1 MNELFGALAMAML
14 AVPCAAAQTGL
25 LASPARHSV
34 ADTTGRFEAAYPA
47 RPIRMVVPFP
57 PGGGTD
63 VIARALGQH
72 FSNALGHN
80 VIVDNRPGGNT
91 VIGSEIVARARPD
104 GYTLLMQ
111 INTITAL
118 PAMVKAG
125 QGTMSVDQFSP
136 VSLVAALPHVL
147 VVHRSVPAAT
157 VKELVSV
164 AKASPGKLNYGT
176 PGAGTPVHL
185 ASAWFASMAGIDV
198 VHVPYKGAAEYATAV
213 LGNHVQIVFGS
224 SVTTI
229 PHVRAG
235 TLKAL
240 GVTTARRIPQLP
252 DVPTIAESGF
262 AGYDIMSWYGVL
274 APAKTPVSVIE
285 RLANEIG
292 VAVKT
297 KAFADALPD
306 YQLIGNTPSAFSE
319 FLRKDAE
326 VSARIIAQSGATAN

>member
-1 MNELFGALAMAML
+1 
-14 AVPCAAAQTGL
+14 
-25 LASPARHSV
+25 
-34 ADTTGRFEAAYPA
+34 
-47 RPIRMVVPFP
+47 
-57 PGGGTD
+57 
-63 VIARALGQH
+63 
-72 FSNALGHN
+72 
-80 VIVDNRPGGNT
+80 
-91 VIGSEIVARARPD
+91 
-104 GYTLLMQ
+104 
-111 INTITAL
+111 
-118 PAMVKAG
+118 
-125 QGTMSVDQFSP
+125 
-136 VSLVAALPHVL
+136 VSL
-147 VVHRSVPAAT
+147 
-157 VKELVSV
+157 

-185 ASAWFASMAGIDV
+185 ASAWFASMAGIDL

-224 SVTTI
+224 SLTTI

-274 APAKTPVSVIE
+274 APAKTPASVIE
-285 RLANEIG
+285 RLAKEIG

-297 KAFADALPD
+297 KAFTDALPD